1 MNENWAV
8 FLSFFRMTCLFK
20 KSNVSRF
27 ALFIIFALMLSACSD
42 NNDISQTNVDLAYQA
57 PIRIQSSINAE
68 QAQLQLAEQEVNTNQ
83 LAKNSSLEQTQEKQL
98 NLQVEQVLSNNL
110 SDLSITA
117 FSKEKQQVI
126 KSLIVNQHYKRPK
139 AKDIALLDLADESS
153 VSRYLKSLDPYSRYI
168 SKKQFDFIKYR
179 QRMVRKGI
187 GVSLL
192 IDKKKILAVP
202 LKGSGLYKAGL
213 REPRYLKTLNQRIV
227 DYHDFSS
234 YQALVNTA
242 LGRIVHLTTL
252 PYNPYQKEKT
262 HYKVVMQKVRRKPIL
277 YEEKLNTAIIRIDEF
292 SDYVANRI
300 QKLLKKAGSQRR
312 LIIDLRYS
320 PGGDLYS
327 TVDISSF
334 FVKSNVLVTQLN
346 QRGQYASI
354 NLNALNTFKVN
365 KKKIYILTSPFTA
378 SAAEVFIHA
387 LQHYRNDV
395 VIVGEK
401 TVGKCLAQSM
411 HELPDRSALLLSS
424 YELFIPKKRSCQG
437 VMIQP
442 DIYVKDSAL
451 LSVEKIL
458 SFLK

>member
-1 MNENWAV
+1 MNKKGAISV
-8 FLSFFRMTCLFK
+8 SFARVMCLFK
-20 KSNVSRF
+20 KYNVFKYS
-27 ALFIIFALMLSACSD
+27 LFIIFSLQLSACSD
-42 NNDISQTNVDLAYQA
+42 NNDISQTKIDLAYQA
-57 PIRIQSSINAE
+57 PTRIQPSINTE
-68 QAQLQLAEQEVNTNQ
+68 QPVNNNQ
-83 LAKNSSLEQTQEKQL
+83 VAKSSLPEQTQNKPL
-98 NLQVEQVLSNNL
+98 NLQAKQAISVDQ
-110 SDLSITA
+110 SDRSIA
-117 FSKEKQQVI
+117 IFSKKKQQAI
-126 KSLIVNQHYKRPK
+126 KSLIANQHYKRPK
-139 AKDIALLDLADESS
+139 AKDITLLKLADESS
-153 VSRYLKSLDPYSRYI
+153 VSHYLKSLDPYSRYI
-168 SKKQFDFIKYR
+168 SKEQFDFIKYR

-202 LKGSGLYKAGL
+202 LKGGVLYKVGL
-213 REPRYLKTLNQRIV
+213 REPRYLKTLNQRVV

-242 LGRIVHLTTL
+242 LGSMVNLTIL
-252 PYNPYQKEKT
+252 PYNQYKKEKT
-262 HYKVVMQKVRRKPIL
+262 HYKVIMQKVRRKPVL
-277 YEEKLNTAIIRIDEF
+277 YEETANTATIRIDEF

-300 QKLLKKAGSQRR
+300 PKLLKKASRQRR

-346 QRGQYASI
+346 QRGQYAPI
-354 NLNALNTFKVN
+354 NLNALNTFKIN

-387 LQHYRNDV
+387 LKHYRNNV

-401 TVGKCLAQSM
+401 TVGKCLAQSI

-424 YELFIPKKRSCQG
+424 YELFTPKKRSCQG

-458 SFLK
+458 QFIK